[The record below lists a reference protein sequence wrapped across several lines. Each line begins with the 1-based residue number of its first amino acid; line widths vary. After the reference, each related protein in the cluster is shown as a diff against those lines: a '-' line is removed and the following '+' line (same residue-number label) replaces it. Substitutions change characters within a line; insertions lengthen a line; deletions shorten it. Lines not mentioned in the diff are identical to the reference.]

1 MITLLLWCFLNERK
15 IIMNLFDKY
24 NCILCK
30 YNKYNKNGD
39 NCYNHREKDE
49 YGYPIGECKSLSNI
63 YYGTLIK
70 FFPFKQ
76 IDYFLTN
83 RAWRKEEKY
92 IKEMDKEYGDYTL
105 ETDDLKFIWGIKS
118 YDDLSCADACLY
130 TMNDIDIIYDKKK
143 KEYILGI
150 ETAYLFKTYNDECKY
165 LSDCLKAFTKYM
177 DDNGLNKNEPF
188 RLFMSNP
195 CTNMVANSIEE
206 LYTNFK
212 IFVNGYLTLQ

>member
-1 MITLLLWCFLNERK
+1 
-15 IIMNLFDKY
+15 MNLFDKY

-49 YGYPIGECKSLSNI
+49 YGYFINKCKSLSNI
-63 YYGTLIK
+63 YYGTIIK

-76 IDYFLTN
+76 IYDFRSE

-92 IKEMDKEYGDYTL
+92 NKEMDEKYGDCTL
-105 ETDDLKFIWGIKS
+105 ETDDIKFIWGVKS
-118 YDDLSCADACLY
+118 FDDLSSSNACLY
-130 TMNDIDIIYDKKK
+130 TMNDIDLTYDKQKR
-143 KEYILGI
+143 EYMLGI
-150 ETAYLFKTYNDECKY
+150 ETAYMFDSYDDECKY

-188 RLFMSNP
+188 RLFMNNP

-212 IFVNGYLTLQ
+212 IFVNGYLTLE

>member
-1 MITLLLWCFLNERK
+1 
-15 IIMNLFDKY
+15 MNLFDKY

-49 YGYPIGECKSLSNI
+49 YGYFINKCKSLSNI
-63 YYGTLIK
+63 YYGTIIK

-76 IDYFLTN
+76 IYDF
-83 RAWRKEEKY
+83 RSERVWRKEEKY
-92 IKEMDKEYGDYTL
+92 NKEMDEKYGDCTL
-105 ETDDLKFIWGIKS
+105 ETDDIKFIWGVKS
-118 YDDLSCADACLY
+118 FDDLSSSNACLY
-130 TMNDIDIIYDKKK
+130 TMNDIDLTYDKQKR
-143 KEYILGI
+143 EYMLGI
-150 ETAYLFKTYNDECKY
+150 ETAYIFDSYDDECKY

-188 RLFMSNP
+188 RLFMNNP

>member
-1 MITLLLWCFLNERK
+1 MK
-15 IIMNLFDKY
+15 LFEKY

-30 YNKYNKNGD
+30 YNKYNKGND
-39 NCYNHREKDE
+39 SCFNHRKKDE
-49 YGYPIGECKSLSNI
+49 YGYPVGECKSLSNI
-63 YYGTLIK
+63 YYGTIVK

-76 IDYFLTN
+76 IHDFRTE

-92 IKEMDKEYGDYTL
+92 NEKMEEKYGDCSL
-105 ETDDLKFIWGIKS
+105 ETDDFKFIWGIKS

-188 RLFMSNP
+188 RLFMNNP
-195 CTNMVANSIEE
+195 CTSIMANSIEE

>member
-1 MITLLLWCFLNERK
+1 
-15 IIMNLFDKY
+15 MNLFDKY

-49 YGYPIGECKSLSNI
+49 YGYFINKCKSLSNI
-63 YYGTLIK
+63 YYGTIIK
-70 FFPFKQ
+70 FFLFKQ
-76 IDYFLTN
+76 IHDFRAE

-92 IKEMDKEYGDYTL
+92 NKEMDEKYGDCTL
-105 ETDDLKFIWGIKS
+105 ETDDIKFIWGVKS
-118 YDDLSCADACLY
+118 FDDLSSSNACLY

-188 RLFMSNP
+188 RLFMNNP